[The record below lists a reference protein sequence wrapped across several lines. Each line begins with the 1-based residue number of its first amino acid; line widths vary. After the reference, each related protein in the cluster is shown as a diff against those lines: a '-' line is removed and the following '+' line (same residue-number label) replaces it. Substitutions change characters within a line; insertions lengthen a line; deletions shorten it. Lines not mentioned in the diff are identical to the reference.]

1 MKKQKMTD
9 RIFGIKIGG
18 GGKVVDRSLADWRK
32 AGAKA
37 GKALRKLNK
46 PA

>member
-9 RIFGIKIGG
+9 RIFGIKIGN

-32 AGAKA
+32 AGARA
-37 GKALRKLNK
+37 GKALSRIKK
-46 PA
+46 PT